1 MLTISQTHISPFK
14 SMCKMRSLVRSEK
27 ARNMRL
33 TVGLAIKYIRLSE
46 YSTFRFSIQGEEDE
60 RAKQHQR
67 GSERKVWRSRHA
79 SFLRGPG
86 IVRLFA
92 IVRVLRRRCDYGKSL
107 SIRADCGHSGA
118 SDAGFAGMRKP
129 DSTCTVEGG
138 RNRPGPGLRGRHLC
152 LAIREAWESRRKSVR
167 VRHDGRD
174 ACTCARKSEES
185 ARRQC

>member
-67 GSERKVWRSRHA
+67 GSERKGWRSRHA

-86 IVRLFA
+86 IVRQ
-92 IVRVLRRRCDYGKSL
+92 RSDSGKSL

-138 RNRPGPGLRGRHLC
+138 RNRPGPGF
-152 LAIREAWESRRKSVR
+152 
-167 VRHDGRD
+167 
-174 ACTCARKSEES
+174 
-185 ARRQC
+185 